1 MHDAMLWF
9 IGGAVLLGMGVLLG
23 MVLAYFVWQD
33 VTLAD
38 DADAPS
44 HVNAG
49 DWQRVTKPRRE
60 R

>member
-9 IGGAVLLGMGVLLG
+9 IGGAVLLG

-49 DWQRVTKPRRE
+49 DWQRVTKPRRD